1 MGFSIGSSG
10 SDDGGDGDTDDDGDG
25 DDGDESDDDDDDEN
39 VNCRKNFRKTFLDLL
54 SCNALRRLCGKDK
67 FDY

>member
-10 SDDGGDGDTDDDGDG
+10 SDDGGDADDDGDG

>member
-10 SDDGGDGDTDDDGDG
+10 SDDGGDGDDDDDGDG

>member
-10 SDDGGDGDTDDDGDG
+10 SDDGGDTDDDGDG

-39 VNCRKNFRKTFLDLL
+39 VYCRKNFRKTFLDLL

>member
-10 SDDGGDGDTDDDGDG
+10 SDDGGDGDTDVDGDG

>member
-10 SDDGGDGDTDDDGDG
+10 SDDGGDADTDDDGDG
-25 DDGDESDDDDDDEN
+25 DDGDESDDDDDEN
-39 VNCRKNFRKTFLDLL
+39 VYCRKNFRKTFLDLL

>member
-10 SDDGGDGDTDDDGDG
+10 SDDGGDGDTDVDGDG
-25 DDGDESDDDDDDEN
+25 DDGDESDDDDN
-39 VNCRKNFRKTFLDLL
+39 KYVYCRKNFRKTFLDLL

>member
-10 SDDGGDGDTDDDGDG
+10 SDDGGDTDDDGDG
-25 DDGDESDDDDDDEN
+25 DDGDESDDDDDDDEN

>member
-1 MGFSIGSSG
+1 MVVMLMTMVTGMMVMRVVMMMMRMYI
-10 SDDGGDGDTDDDGDG
+10 
-25 DDGDESDDDDDDEN
+25 
-39 VNCRKNFRKTFLDLL
+39 FRKTFLDLL

>member
-10 SDDGGDGDTDDDGDG
+10 SDDGGDGDDDDDGDG
-25 DDGDESDDDDDDEN
+25 DDGDESDDDDN
-39 VNCRKNFRKTFLDLL
+39 KYVYCRKNFRKTFLDLL